1 MPHFKT
7 HKRIRKILWRNM
19 PKARN
24 RIKMKAQATSVRKEI
39 VVLLSCDVLI
49 TASQKL
55 NTSWISQLSDPS
67 SYLHLDYEPISELQ
81 AVVSQVITLFPWAI
95 FHRSA
100 QTCRPHPTSPAQ
112 EHKDWTGRPI
122 VLACACLFSF
132 IDSIFDTLCHFVSFP
147 VSNGSPPWIPITLY
161 FLPTLGWYKD
171 PLILWMEVKPNP
183 SQPLYFTWQNS
194 FLHQATISSTLL
206 KSKLWQLALDQAM
219 PASSLCLYIGS
230 NPSCSPNQAPPPQ
243 LVLCFT
249 DGAAFCTRAF
259 EIFFLLAD
267 IFHPVLISDF
277 LTRTSISYAF
287 MNLSTSIITF
297 RDP

>member
-39 VVLLSCDVLI
+39 VVLLSSDVLI

-122 VLACACLFSF
+122 VLACACPFSF
-132 IDSIFDTLCHFVSFP
+132 IDSIFDTLCHFPSLKWLTTMDSNHSILPSHTWMVQGPFNSLNEGETKPFP
-147 VSNGSPPWIPITLY
+147 NHSTSLGRIHSYIKQP
-161 FLPTLGWYKD
+161 FLQL
-171 PLILWMEVKPNP
+171 
-183 SQPLYFTWQNS
+183 
-194 FLHQATISSTLL
+194 SS
-206 KSKLWQLALDQAM
+206 SKLWQLTLDQAM